1 MRRLSLPFVPFLAA
15 IVVQVVT
22 GTTWLEAPTLPDV
35 QRIILAVVFVLAWRL
50 RRGRI
55 AWATLALA
63 AVAELPLL
71 GLETHDSTGIAGVIL
86 VCAGLWLAIDL
97 AAASLLREWW
107 VLSVP
112 GAVRL
117 AVLLAQGLSIAWLAR
132 APEAQTH
139 LEALQQSWLARWP
152 ALQAAPLP
160 PLLAAGLAI
169 ALILVSIAAFRRRTP
184 LEAGLLAALCACA
197 AAFTVVGGL
206 RFYLAAAGLCL
217 AVALVENAFSLA
229 FNDGLTGL
237 PARRALEERLEQL
250 GRSYS
255 LAMLDLDHF
264 KKLNDRHGHEV
275 GDQVLKLVASRLR
288 KVQGG
293 GEAFRYGGEEF
304 TVVFAG
310 RGAEEAVVYLD
321 ALRQQ
326 IASRPFIV
334 RSPGRPTSKPKKAES
349 RPKTIEK
356 SLKVTVSIGVAE
368 RGEKAPTPETVMK
381 AADRALYKSKKAGRN
396 RVMVG

>member
-1 MRRLSLPFVPFLAA
+1 MRRLSLPFAPLLAA
-15 IVVQVVT
+15 IALQVVT

-55 AWATLALA
+55 AWSTLALA
-63 AVAELPLL
+63 AVAELPTL
-71 GLETHDSTGIAGVIL
+71 GFETYEPTGAASLVL

-112 GAVRL
+112 GAVRM
-117 AVLLAQGLSIAWLAR
+117 AVLLVQGLSIYWLAG
-132 APEAQTH
+132 APEMQAR
-139 LEALQQSWLARWP
+139 LEALGQGWFERWP
-152 ALQAAPLP
+152 TLQSSPLP
-160 PLLAAGLAI
+160 PLLAAGLLLTLIVVTI
-169 ALILVSIAAFRRRTP
+169 ATVRRRTP
-184 LEAGLLAALCACA
+184 LEAGLLAALGASGTA
-197 AAFTVVGGL
+197 LAVPGGL

-250 GRSYS
+250 SRSYS

-288 KVQGG
+288 KVPGG

-310 RGAEEAVVYLD
+310 RDAEEAAIYLD

-326 IASRPFIV
+326 IASRPFVV
-334 RSPGRPTSKPKKAES
+334 RSPGRPASKPKKAES
-349 RPKTIEK
+349 RPKTVEK

-368 RGEKAPTPETVMK
+368 RGEKAPTPEAVMK

-396 RVMVG
+396 RVTVG